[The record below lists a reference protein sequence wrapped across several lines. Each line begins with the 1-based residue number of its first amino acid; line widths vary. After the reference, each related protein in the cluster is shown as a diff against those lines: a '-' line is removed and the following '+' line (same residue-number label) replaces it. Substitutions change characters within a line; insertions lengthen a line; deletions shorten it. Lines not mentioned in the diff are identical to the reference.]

1 MSNEKQSILL
11 VSYYFPPETNGGA
24 SRAFANY
31 HYLNK
36 QGYRVI
42 VITNDRTSNID
53 CVADIYRVR
62 CWRNAGIIGLTKRI
76 LGSVLTKLGFYYGED
91 LYWCD
96 AVSKA
101 IKSLKGNIDIV
112 YASFPGADALIV
124 GMSTANIL
132 NAKLVTEFRDGFY
145 FEPHISMNIFQR
157 WGAKRLEKKVVE
169 ASEKIVCAT
178 RTITEYFKETYRN
191 ENIHTIY
198 NGYNKLD
205 FKAYDAGNM
214 DDGSPPA
221 TLIHLGQLAGS
232 RKRSI
237 RPLLDALMELYDDGE
252 INRNNFEL
260 LFLGTLTDQE
270 LENLSD
276 LFLSGIVKY
285 RPSVPKEQAFSIVS
299 DYKYLLFYG
308 VPGQKSVVSSKLLEY
323 IRMGKPVLGVCKG
336 NEAAEIIDLT
346 GVGEVADYDK
356 EEIKALF
363 INALNGTVTYIPN
376 TDQIKF
382 FDRENQVNKLSEI
395 LEE

>member
-1 MSNEKQSILL
+1 MSHKKKNILL

-36 QGYRVI
+36 EGYRVI

-53 CVADIYRVR
+53 CVADIYRVK
-62 CWRNAGIIGLTKRI
+62 CWRNAGIIGLTKRT
-76 LGSVLTKLGFYYGED
+76 LGYVLTKLGFYYGED

-96 AVSKA
+96 AVLKA
-101 IKSLKGNIDIV
+101 IKSWKGSIDIV
-112 YASFPGADALIV
+112 YASFPGADTLIV
-124 GMSTANIL
+124 GMSAANVL

-145 FEPHISMNIFQR
+145 FEPHISMNTLQR
-157 WGAKRLEKKVVE
+157 WAAKRLETKVVE
-169 ASEKIVCAT
+169 VSEKIVCAT
-178 RTITEYFKETYRN
+178 RTITEYFNETYRK

-205 FKAYDAGNM
+205 FNAYDAGGNM
-214 DDGSPPA
+214 DDSPPA
-221 TLIHLGQLAGS
+221 TLIHLGQLSGS

-237 RPLLDALMELYDDGE
+237 QPLLDALMALYDDGE

-270 LENLSD
+270 LENLSG

-285 RPSVPKEQAFSIVS
+285 RPSVPKQLALSVVS
-299 DYKYLLFYG
+299 NYKYLLFYG
-308 VPGQKSVVSSKLLEY
+308 VPGHKSVVSSKLLEY
-323 IRMGKPVLGVCKG
+323 LRMGKPVLGICKG
-336 NEAAEIIDLT
+336 NEAAEIINLT
-346 GVGEVADYDK
+346 GVGEVVDFQI
-356 EEIKALF
+356 EEIKDLF
-363 INALNGTVTYIPN
+363 KKAVNGTIYYSPN
-376 TDQIKF
+376 SEQITS
-382 FDRENQVNKLSEI
+382 FDREHQINKLSKI